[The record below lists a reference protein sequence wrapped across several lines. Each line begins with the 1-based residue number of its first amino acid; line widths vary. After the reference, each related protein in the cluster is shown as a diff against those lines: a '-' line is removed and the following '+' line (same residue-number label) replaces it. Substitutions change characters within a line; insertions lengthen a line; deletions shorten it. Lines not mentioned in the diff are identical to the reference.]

1 MAQLNLLRGDLF
13 LEVLDL
19 VLEPLLL
26 MGALLPLLLQE
37 ALELVEALLGGE
49 EGVLVELV
57 LRPQSL
63 YQCLLVLVVSAALG
77 VLLAAE
83 VVVVVLAAE
92 LLLGLLLLGGSVALP
107 VLDE

>member
-37 ALELVEALLGGE
+37 AL
-49 EGVLVELV
+49 
-57 LRPQSL
+57 
-63 YQCLLVLVVSAALG
+63 
-77 VLLAAE
+77 
-83 VVVVVLAAE
+83 
-92 LLLGLLLLGGSVALP
+92 
-107 VLDE
+107 